1 MRVIAVVKL
10 KEVFA
15 TETATTMPNKFYD
28 PQIFTWFAGRGR
40 GECMQ
45 RYLRAKC
52 ASALPVRLFTSCLTV
67 CSLVISMCG
76 PLRAEEPSLGASTSN
91 EARADAAKAIPL
103 AKVDPRY
110 RAKVQTVMDD
120 VSLFRRL
127 PTQVV
132 DCDSDMFTF
141 MAKNPEVLVE
151 IWRELG
157 ITQVTLERIDA
168 TSFRMA
174 DNAGTTGKLV
184 IVEQSCQPKAQNRIV
199 MFAEGQ
205 YEGKPFNKPVRAQC
219 VLLLRSG
226 SLVENDGRNYVATR
240 LDSFIHID
248 RASLEI
254 FAKVLHPLVGKTAD
268 RNFSDTIKFVGGFSQ
283 AAEMNPQQI
292 EHLASS
298 LDNVNPVKQGELIKI
313 AYACGGQVEHVASHA
328 SESATR

>member
-1 MRVIAVVKL
+1 MHRFL
-10 KEVFA
+10 R
-15 TETATTMPNKFYD
+15 TTS
-28 PQIFTWFAGRGR
+28 
-40 GECMQ
+40 
-45 RYLRAKC
+45 
-52 ASALPVRLFTSCLTV
+52 ASALPVRLLMSWFTV
-67 CSLVISMCG
+67 ASLVISLCD

-110 RAKVQTVMDD
+110 RAKVQAVMDN
-120 VSLFRRL
+120 VSVFRRL

-132 DCDSDMFTF
+132 DCNADMFTF
-141 MAKNPEVLVE
+141 LAQNPEVLVE
-151 IWRELG
+151 VWRELG
-157 ITQVTLERIDA
+157 ITQVSLERIDA

-199 MFAEGQ
+199 MFAEGA

-226 SLVENDGRNYVATR
+226 SLTESDGRNYVATR

-283 AAEMNPQQI
+283 AAEQNPQQI
-292 EHLASS
+292 EHLISS
-298 LDNVNPVKQGELIKI
+298 LDNVSPAQQRELVKI
-313 AYACGGQVEHVASHA
+313 AHSCAVQVEHT
-328 SESATR
+328 ATARLELKTR

>member
-1 MRVIAVVKL
+1 MHRL
-10 KEVFA
+10 
-15 TETATTMPNKFYD
+15 
-28 PQIFTWFAGRGR
+28 
-40 GECMQ
+40 
-45 RYLRAKC
+45 LRATS
-52 ASALPVRLFTSCLTV
+52 ASALPVRLLTSWFTV
-67 CSLVISMCG
+67 ASLVISLCD

-103 AKVDPRY
+103 AKVDSRY
-110 RAKVQTVMDD
+110 RAKVQAVMDD
-120 VSLFRRL
+120 VSVFRRL

-132 DCDSDMFTF
+132 DCNADMFTF
-141 MAKNPEVLVE
+141 MAQNPEVLVE
-151 IWRELG
+151 VWRELG
-157 ITQVTLERIDA
+157 ITQVSLERIDA
-168 TSFRMA
+168 TSFRMT

-199 MFAEGQ
+199 MFAEGA

-226 SLVENDGRNYVATR
+226 SLTESDGRNYVATR

-283 AAEMNPQQI
+283 ASEQNPQQI
-292 EHLASS
+292 EHLISS
-298 LDNVNPVKQGELIKI
+298 LENVSTMQQEKLVKI
-313 AYACGGQVEHVASHA
+313 AHSCAVQVEHT
-328 SESATR
+328 ATARAELKTQ

>member
-1 MRVIAVVKL
+1 MHQL
-10 KEVFA
+10 
-15 TETATTMPNKFYD
+15 
-28 PQIFTWFAGRGR
+28 
-40 GECMQ
+40 
-45 RYLRAKC
+45 LRATS
-52 ASALPVRLFTSCLTV
+52 ALALPVRLLTSWLTLA
-67 CSLVISMCG
+67 SLVISLCD

-103 AKVDPRY
+103 AKVDQRY
-110 RAKVQTVMDD
+110 RAKVQAVMDN
-120 VSLFRRL
+120 VSVFRRL

-132 DCDSDMFTF
+132 DCNAEMFTF
-141 MAKNPEVLVE
+141 MAQNPEVLVE
-151 IWRELG
+151 VWRELG
-157 ITQVTLERIDA
+157 ITQVSLERIDA

-199 MFAEGQ
+199 MFAEGA

-226 SLVENDGRNYVATR
+226 SLTESDGRNYVATR

-283 AAEMNPQQI
+283 AAEQNPRQI
-292 EHLASS
+292 EHLISS
-298 LDNVNPVKQGELIKI
+298 LENVSTMQQEKLVKI
-313 AYACGGQVEHVASHA
+313 AHSCAVQVEHT
-328 SESATR
+328 ATARAELKTQ